1 MRCVSILETLH
12 KDLQVFE
19 FNWPVLPFQVVL
31 RRRGGSDCAFRSALV
46 FKAPDHRICTGVVA
60 DCWQR
65 LRISTQLST
74 PTRMG
79 SACSSHVHHNLITNS
94 NGDRESTTSVSF
106 RARKKMLSDNIMNQG
121 PGAEERR
128 LAAAGISL
136 NTNGATNAGGDDHT
150 VLGEVRRR
158 AYDALKLSE
167 QQAENA
173 SLRNQVEKLEKQL
186 DKTRAEV
193 MFRQS
198 LRLVALSYI
207 RRLIASC
214 PC

>member
-1 MRCVSILETLH
+1 MHFFVY
-12 KDLQVFE
+12 
-19 FNWPVLPFQVVL
+19 
-31 RRRGGSDCAFRSALV
+31 G
-46 FKAPDHRICTGVVA
+46 
-60 DCWQR
+60 
-65 LRISTQLST
+65 
-74 PTRMG
+74 
-79 SACSSHVHHNLITNS
+79 
-94 NGDRESTTSVSF
+94 
-106 RARKKMLSDNIMNQG
+106 
-121 PGAEERR
+121 
-128 LAAAGISL
+128 LA
-136 NTNGATNAGGDDHT
+136 TMQ
-150 VLGEVRRR
+150 VRRR